1 MLPDE
6 NDFVPSTI
14 NRKEVKL
21 FRIGK
26 VSELLQLFLIFL
38 LFFTLHI
45 MNVIIFMK
53 NSRGEEKVRKYR
65 FEIIIFIVNA
75 IYMILELIASRVL
88 SPYFGNSN
96 MIWTSII
103 GIILLSTS
111 VGNYLGGVIADKKNS
126 VSNVKYLLIFSG
138 FLIMLIPL
146 IQKGVLVLITYIFK
160 DIRIGAIIATLFLFF
175 LPSMTI
181 GMISPIIVKLK
192 MENLENVGKISG
204 NISAI
209 ATLGSIVGT
218 FLGGFW
224 LLPNIGSNQLL
235 FILAMIMFLLF
246 FIVEKNKIHKIT
258 VFVSICI
265 ILSIIFFCIYIIAN
279 KVNGEKVLIGDLN
292 TRVNYD
298 TQYGKVVI
306 YNTKQGDNIFR
317 HMMIDKGNESAT
329 YIAEEKCYDL
339 IYEYT
344 KFYDLMF
351 EASIEIKDCLMI
363 GGAGYS
369 YPKYYIS
376 NYTNKNM
383 DVVEIDEDVTKLA
396 KEYFYLDKLIEEY
409 DLENN
414 KRLNIITEDG
424 RTYLNKNTKKYDAIL
439 NDAFSG
445 SEPAET
451 LTTIEAVQKIHDSLN
466 PNGVY
471 LTNIISA
478 LDENNSKFLKAE
490 VNTLKQVF
498 KNVYIV
504 PCNNNGTNSK
514 NIQNFMVVA
523 TDDTLELNNTIEL
536 NLNDTF
542 ILTDNYCPVDSLT
555 PDVI

>member
-1 MLPDE
+1 
-6 NDFVPSTI
+6 
-14 NRKEVKL
+14 
-21 FRIGK
+21 
-26 VSELLQLFLIFL
+26 
-38 LFFTLHI
+38 
-45 MNVIIFMK
+45 MK
-53 NSRGEEKVRKYR
+53 KYR
-65 FEIIIFIVNA
+65 FETIIFIVNA

-126 VSNVKYLLIFSG
+126 SSNVKYLLIFSG

-146 IQKGVLVLITYIFK
+146 IHNEILKAITSIFS
-160 DIRIGAIIATLFLFF
+160 DIRIGAIISTLFLFF

-235 FILAMIMFLLF
+235 FILAIIMFLIIL
-246 FIVEKNKIHKIT
+246 IVEKPKIDKIT
-258 VFVSICI
+258 IIITICI
-265 ILSIIFFCIYIIAN
+265 LLSSIFFYIYITVN
-279 KVNGEKVLIGDLN
+279 NLNGEKVLKGELN

-306 YNTKQGDNIFR
+306 YNTKQGDNIYR

-329 YIAEEKCYDL
+329 YIDEEKCYNL
-339 IYEYT
+339 TYEYT

-376 NYTNKNM
+376 NYTEKNM
-383 DVVEIDEDVTKLA
+383 DVVEIDEDVTRLA

-424 RTYLNKNTKKYDAIL
+424 RTYLNRNTKKYDAIL

-504 PCNNNGTNSK
+504 PCNNNGSDSK
-514 NIQNFMVVA
+514 KIQNFMVVA